1 MGLWGL
7 GDWTKIGTKLLLG
20 SESRGCEGTLGRGE
34 VTLVGLGC
42 WAATGVRAGLGRGL
56 EGCLGPS
63 QGKPRL
69 PAQPVPGIH

>member
-1 MGLWGL
+1 MVWSDWDEMTVCLQIFGVKGLL
-7 GDWTKIGTKLLLG
+7 
-20 SESRGCEGTLGRGE
+20 GE
-34 VTLVGLGC
+34 VTVVGLRC
-42 WAATGVRAGLGRGL
+42 WTATGVRAGLGREL